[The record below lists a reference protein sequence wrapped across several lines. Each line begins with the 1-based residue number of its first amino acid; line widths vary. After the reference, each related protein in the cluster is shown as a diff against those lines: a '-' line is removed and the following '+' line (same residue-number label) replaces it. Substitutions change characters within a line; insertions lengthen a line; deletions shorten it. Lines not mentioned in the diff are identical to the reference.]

1 MHVSLQ
7 SKYGDNFTSL
17 NFYPQIAGRALPKFT
32 VDRQIGAFTYNRRM
46 MIALVPAAGAGSRM
60 HSDCPKQ
67 YLPMHDQP
75 LMAHTLRALAHEP
88 RIGTIVVVV
97 SPRDAYW
104 DNYDWSE
111 WRDRLKVLRCG
122 GETRAQSVLN
132 GLNALGAGC
141 ADDTWVLVHD
151 AARPCLPRDALAR
164 LIDTVEHDATGGL
177 LAVPVADTLKRA
189 DAGGRVAA
197 TEPRAGL
204 WQAQTPQMFRYGL
217 LKRALFAAG
226 RDITDEASAV
236 EKLGLF
242 PLLVEADSRNL
253 KITRPRDLQ
262 LARLI
267 LEHLND

>member
-1 MHVSLQ
+1 
-7 SKYGDNFTSL
+7 
-17 NFYPQIAGRALPKFT
+17 
-32 VDRQIGAFTYNRRM
+32 

-60 HSDCPKQ
+60 QSDCPKQ
-67 YLPMHDQP
+67 YLQLHGEPVI
-75 LMAHTLRALAHEP
+75 AHTLRALAGES
-88 RIGTIVVVV
+88 RIAMIVVVV
-97 SPRDAYW
+97 SPDDAHW
-104 DNYDWSE
+104 DTYDWSE
-111 WRDRLKVLRCG
+111 WQGRLRVLRCG

-132 GLNALGAGC
+132 GLEALSVDT

-151 AARPCLPRDALAR
+151 AARPCLPREALAR
-164 LIDTVEHDATGGL
+164 LIDAVWHDAVGGL

-189 DAGGRVAA
+189 DVDGRVAT

-217 LKRALFAAG
+217 LKRALLAAG
-226 RDITDEASAV
+226 ADITDEASAI
-236 EKLGLF
+236 EKLGLS

-262 LARLI
+262 LASLI